1 MIQACIFDMDG
12 VIVDSA
18 KYHFRAWRQLAVDL
32 SIDFTEEDNEALK
45 GLSRVDSLE
54 HILNKGDLHLDND
67 TKVALMNRKNERYLE
82 LISTM
87 SPEEILPGVSD
98 FIEELK
104 AEGIKIGLGSSSR
117 NAVRILDA
125 IQLSKFFD
133 AIIDGN
139 RVTYS
144 KPDPEVFIIGAKEMG
159 VDPEATVVF
168 EDALAGIE
176 AAHRGKFKVI
186 GIGDPQVLST
196 AHAVIPGFTDFN
208 LAQLHRTVASFNRF

>member
-18 KYHFRAWRQLAVDL
+18 KYHFRAWRQLAMDL

-54 HILNKGDLHLDND
+54 HILNKGDLQLDND
-67 TKVALMNRKNERYLE
+67 TKVALMNRKNVRYLE
-82 LISTM
+82 LISAM
-87 SPEEILPGVSD
+87 SPDEILPGVRT
-98 FIEELK
+98 FMVELK
-104 AEGIKIGLGSSSR
+104 AAGIKIGLGSSSQ
-117 NAVRILDA
+117 NAIRIIDA
-125 IQLSKFFD
+125 IQLTEFFD
-133 AIIDGN
+133 AVIDGN

-159 VDPEATVVF
+159 VEPQFTVVF

-176 AAHRGKFKVI
+176 AAHRGHFNVI
-186 GIGDPQVLST
+186 GIGDPKILAT
-196 AHAVIPGFTDFN
+196 AHAVIPGFANFN
-208 LAQLHRTVASFNRF
+208 LAQLHSTVESFNRL

>member
-18 KYHFRAWRQLAVDL
+18 KYHFQAWRQLAIDL

-82 LISTM
+82 LISAM
-87 SPEEILPGVSD
+87 SPDEILPGVRT
-98 FIEELK
+98 FMVELK
-104 AEGIKIGLGSSSR
+104 AAGIKIGLGSSSQ
-117 NAVRILDA
+117 NAIRILDA
-125 IQLSKFFD
+125 IQLTEFFD

-159 VDPEATVVF
+159 VQPEATVVF

-176 AAHRGKFKVI
+176 AAHRGNFKVI
-186 GIGDPQVLST
+186 GVGDPKILAT
-196 AHAVIPGFTDFN
+196 AQAVIPGFANFN
-208 LAQLHRTVASFNRF
+208 LALLYGTFASFNRL

>member
-18 KYHFRAWRQLAVDL
+18 KYHFQAWRQLAIDL

-45 GLSRVDSLE
+45 GVSRVDSLE

-67 TKVALMNRKNERYLE
+67 TKVRLMNRKNERYLE
-82 LISTM
+82 LISAM
-87 SPEEILPGVSD
+87 SPEEILPGVRD
-98 FIEELK
+98 FMVELK
-104 AEGIKIGLGSSSR
+104 AAGIKIGLGSSSK

-125 IQLSKFFD
+125 IQLTAFFD
-133 AIIDGN
+133 VVIDGN

-144 KPDPEVFIIGAKEMG
+144 KPDPEVFLIGAREMA
-159 VDPEATVVF
+159 VSPQATVVF

-176 AAHRGKFKVI
+176 AAHRGNFKVI
-186 GIGDPQVLST
+186 GVGDGAVLHT
-196 AHAVIPGFTDFN
+196 AHVVIPDFIGFD
-208 LAQLHRTVASFNRF
+208 LEQLQRAVASL

>member
-1 MIQACIFDMDG
+1 MILACIFDMDG

-18 KYHFRAWRQLAVDL
+18 KYHFQAWRQLAIDL

-82 LISTM
+82 LISAM
-87 SPEEILPGVSD
+87 SPDEILPGVRT
-98 FIEELK
+98 FMVELK
-104 AEGIKIGLGSSSR
+104 AAGIKIGLGSSSQ
-117 NAVRILDA
+117 NAIRILDA
-125 IQLSKFFD
+125 IQLTEFFD

-159 VDPEATVVF
+159 VQPEATVVF

-176 AAHRGKFKVI
+176 AAHRGNFKVI
-186 GIGDPQVLST
+186 GVGDPKILAT
-196 AHAVIPGFTDFN
+196 AQAVIPGFANFN
-208 LAQLHRTVASFNRF
+208 LALLHSTFASFNRL

>member
-18 KYHFRAWRQLAVDL
+18 KYHFQAWRQLAIDL

-67 TKVALMNRKNERYLE
+67 TKVTLMNRKNERYLE
-82 LISTM
+82 LISAM
-87 SPEEILPGVSD
+87 SPEEILPGVRD
-98 FIEELK
+98 FMVELK
-104 AEGIKIGLGSSSR
+104 AAGIKIGLGSSSK

-125 IQLSKFFD
+125 IQLTAFFD
-133 AIIDGN
+133 VVIDGN

-159 VDPEATVVF
+159 VSPQATVVF

-176 AAHRGKFKVI
+176 AAHRGNFKVI
-186 GIGDPQVLST
+186 GVGDGAVLHT
-196 AHAVIPGFTDFN
+196 AHIVIPGFIDFN
-208 LAQLHRTVASFNRF
+208 LEQLQQAVTSL